1 MEAAVQK
8 VNLPT
13 RLVNFFAR
21 YPPQLYSAKFTGA
34 RLPLTRKEAKEA
46 AIAKAMQKTTI
57 TESITSTPQGETGTR
72 IEVEASAEVT
82 TTPTTASSSQL
93 SSSSSPSSSSQ
104 PAIPTA
110 AANDL
115 PPNPFLPRKN
125 PITGR
130 WAGAK
135 IGLRRQAEL
144 VKLAQKHGIEELL
157 PPSRKSS
164 AFKEARLLERGLRV
178 KGTGEGQKVKGHK
191 WERHVGA
198 NLDKRRAAM
207 ENMPEMIRE
216 WKQRGHGRGWKK
228 YPK

>member
-1 MEAAVQK
+1 MEGAVQK
-8 VNLPT
+8 LNLPT

-21 YPPQLYSAKFTGA
+21 YPPQLYSAKFTGV

-46 AIAKAMQKTTI
+46 AIAKATQKTTI
-57 TESITSTPQGETGTR
+57 TESTTSTTQGETVTR

-82 TTPTTASSSQL
+82 TTPTTTTSSSL
-93 SSSSSPSSSSQ
+93 SSSSNQ
-104 PAIPTA
+104 PTIPTV